1 VRDKPLHLIIQ
12 AVRNNTSYLIIHPHP
27 TMADLKKRNLL
38 FKTKNTNKQAAT
50 TGKKVNG
57 TT

>member
-1 VRDKPLHLIIQ
+1 
-12 AVRNNTSYLIIHPHP
+12 
-27 TMADLKKRNLL
+27 MADLKKRNLL
-38 FKTKNTNKQAAT
+38 FKTKNTNKQQAVT